1 MGGWNSGAVYHCQNW
16 KKFVKTVILLA
27 GPCDPTSSAGFHL
40 LTGHIKWAQ
49 LLMLGRW
56 LEFSLVS
63 SPKGVILFND
73 QANDKEVISIIVFL
87 WVSGDETTE
96 SNHLIDAAWSM

>member
-1 MGGWNSGAVYHCQNW
+1 
-16 KKFVKTVILLA
+16 
-27 GPCDPTSSAGFHL
+27 
-40 LTGHIKWAQ
+40 
-49 LLMLGRW
+49 MLGRW

-63 SPKGVILFND
+63 NPKGVILFND
-73 QANDKEVISIIVFL
+73 QANDKEVISNIVFL